1 VRQEIEEMGVYATSF
16 REQFD
21 RLEQLF
27 LIMDL
32 ALGIIGFIAMVV
44 ATIGI
49 ANTVMMNVRER
60 YREIGVM
67 MAVGGDAKD
76 LQRLFVIESASLG
89 ALGGIAGLIFG
100 GLIVLGLDAAV
111 NMYLDSLGVPPISV
125 FSTSALTMAVIFA
138 GAVLISLLAGVVPAR
153 RAASIEPAEALRST

>member
-1 VRQEIEEMGVYATSF
+1 
-16 REQFD
+16 
-21 RLEQLF
+21 
-27 LIMDL
+27 
-32 ALGIIGFIAMVV
+32 
-44 ATIGI
+44 
-49 ANTVMMNVRER
+49 
-60 YREIGVM
+60 M
-67 MAVGGDAKD
+67 MAVGGDAND